1 MNFLV
6 NQIKSK
12 TIVGLNTLKN
22 KIKIYKIIM
31 IHKTGYWLKENS
43 TSHHIHSD
51 NLSNWIV
58 NFLKDN
64 KEHQIYDF
72 GCGLGDYLKDLY
84 KNGFKNLKGIE
95 ADPMKTDYEF
105 EILKLN
111 LSEPI
116 NFEKKGIIIC
126 LEVGEHIPKEYQEI
140 LLNNIKNNCD
150 KYLILSWAI
159 RGQGGYGHYN
169 ELNNDE
175 ILPLIENL
183 GFKYLEDLSNEVR
196 LVPENKCGY
205 FRNTLMIF
213 EKI

>member
-1 MNFLV
+1 
-6 NQIKSK
+6 
-12 TIVGLNTLKN
+12 
-22 KIKIYKIIM
+22 M

-43 TSHHIHSD
+43 KSHHIHSD
-51 NLSNWIV
+51 NLSKWII
-58 NFLKDN
+58 NLLSED

-72 GCGLGDYLKDLY
+72 GCGLGHYLNDLHI
-84 KNGFKNLKGIE
+84 NGFKKLKGIE
-95 ADPMKTDYEF
+95 ADPMKTDYDF

-116 NFEKKGIIIC
+116 NLEKKGIIIC
-126 LEVGEHIPKEYQEI
+126 LEVGEHIPKEFQEI

-159 RGQGGYGHYN
+159 RGQGGYGHFN

-175 ILPLIENL
+175 VLPLIKNL

-196 LVPENKCGY
+196 LIPEDKCAY

-213 EKI
+213 EKM